1 MNMNKC
7 VIRKTRKEL
16 KKYLPQKKNETEVE
30 KQKRIKRGLYFYEI
44 NYKNRI
50 YYVLDVFEY
59 DITHFN
65 PNGNYTYLLKGFTF
79 LNEAITA
86 YHLKEPEIYQR
97 VQKIRMLIKN
107 ILTTKDSRKILPR
120 NHKLLKKIIGK
131 LEVFSLSYANNLDDK
146 YTENKTELFY
156 YLIFSIKDIET
167 LYSFIHSKPHMLNFL
182 DKRAYELLLK
192 AVDAYLTALQHHIK
206 KSLNAFDDVIYFDK
220 VLKILFSIKENHLSI
235 GDYRDLEARFA
246 TALDEISKDHPDYE
260 RYSYFIHKWRLYLLK
275 GIKAKLNLEQDYK
288 VPEEVLEEL
297 YYKYQIRPDFSKS
310 ITLEAET
317 MSLKNEHNHHAK
329 NLTHIYTVDTDGAL
343 ELDDGFSCIKD
354 KDIYH
359 LGIHIANPM
368 HYLSLESPIFKEA
381 AKRTTT
387 IYIRPE
393 VITMYPEVLAKDL
406 FSLNEGTI
414 RQVIS
419 LYADINKEENRLIKL
434 EFKLEEVYV
443 AKNDSYTHCNK
454 VLRETKNN
462 TAYAETLRNITEII
476 PFLSRFYKIDAVYA
490 YINRT
495 NLNVSQTNIIG
506 STPSEKMVEA
516 LMLFMNH
523 MTSKI
528 ALQEEIPFIYR
539 NHVLEKNHQEELEN
553 YLRQIGNQNDSQ
565 YYINEINIQ
574 KNKYPQSYYSIDNKG
589 HKGLGMSSYAHMTS
603 PIRRLA
609 DNYNILMIQE
619 CFLKKCS
626 DPHKYHYALL
636 LKQASDIIN
645 HQRTTLEMFTRDYYL
660 TRKK

>member
-1 MNMNKC
+1 MNKC

-156 YLIFSIKDIET
+156 YLIFSIKNIET
-167 LYSFIHSKPHMLNFL
+167 LYS
-182 DKRAYELLLK
+182 
-192 AVDAYLTALQHHIK
+192 
-206 KSLNAFDDVIYFDK
+206 
-220 VLKILFSIKENHLSI
+220 
-235 GDYRDLEARFA
+235 
-246 TALDEISKDHPDYE
+246 
-260 RYSYFIHKWRLYLLK
+260 
-275 GIKAKLNLEQDYK
+275 
-288 VPEEVLEEL
+288 
-297 YYKYQIRPDFSKS
+297 
-310 ITLEAET
+310 
-317 MSLKNEHNHHAK
+317 
-329 NLTHIYTVDTDGAL
+329 
-343 ELDDGFSCIKD
+343 
-354 KDIYH
+354 
-359 LGIHIANPM
+359 
-368 HYLSLESPIFKEA
+368 
-381 AKRTTT
+381 
-387 IYIRPE
+387 
-393 VITMYPEVLAKDL
+393 
-406 FSLNEGTI
+406 
-414 RQVIS
+414 
-419 LYADINKEENRLIKL
+419 
-434 EFKLEEVYV
+434 
-443 AKNDSYTHCNK
+443 
-454 VLRETKNN
+454 KNN

-553 YLRQIGNQNDSQ
+553 YLRQIGNQNVSQ

-626 DPHKYHYALL
+626 DPQKYHYALL

-645 HQRTTLEMFTRDYYL
+645 HQRTTLEKFTRDYYL

>member
-246 TALDEISKDHPDYE
+246 TALDEISKDQPDYE

-297 YYKYQIRPDFSKS
+297 GLS
-310 ITLEAET
+310 TL
-317 MSLKNEHNHHAK
+317 
-329 NLTHIYTVDTDGAL
+329 
-343 ELDDGFSCIKD
+343 F
-354 KDIYH
+354 
-359 LGIHIANPM
+359 
-368 HYLSLESPIFKEA
+368 
-381 AKRTTT
+381 
-387 IYIRPE
+387 
-393 VITMYPEVLAKDL
+393 
-406 FSLNEGTI
+406 
-414 RQVIS
+414 
-419 LYADINKEENRLIKL
+419 
-434 EFKLEEVYV
+434 
-443 AKNDSYTHCNK
+443 
-454 VLRETKNN
+454 
-462 TAYAETLRNITEII
+462 
-476 PFLSRFYKIDAVYA
+476 
-490 YINRT
+490 
-495 NLNVSQTNIIG
+495 
-506 STPSEKMVEA
+506 
-516 LMLFMNH
+516 
-523 MTSKI
+523 
-528 ALQEEIPFIYR
+528 
-539 NHVLEKNHQEELEN
+539 
-553 YLRQIGNQNDSQ
+553 
-565 YYINEINIQ
+565 
-574 KNKYPQSYYSIDNKG
+574 
-589 HKGLGMSSYAHMTS
+589 
-603 PIRRLA
+603 
-609 DNYNILMIQE
+609 
-619 CFLKKCS
+619 
-626 DPHKYHYALL
+626 
-636 LKQASDIIN
+636 
-645 HQRTTLEMFTRDYYL
+645 
-660 TRKK
+660 

>member
-156 YLIFSIKDIET
+156 YLIFSIKNIET
-167 LYSFIHSKPHMLNFL
+167 LYS
-182 DKRAYELLLK
+182 
-192 AVDAYLTALQHHIK
+192 
-206 KSLNAFDDVIYFDK
+206 
-220 VLKILFSIKENHLSI
+220 
-235 GDYRDLEARFA
+235 
-246 TALDEISKDHPDYE
+246 
-260 RYSYFIHKWRLYLLK
+260 
-275 GIKAKLNLEQDYK
+275 
-288 VPEEVLEEL
+288 
-297 YYKYQIRPDFSKS
+297 
-310 ITLEAET
+310 
-317 MSLKNEHNHHAK
+317 
-329 NLTHIYTVDTDGAL
+329 
-343 ELDDGFSCIKD
+343 
-354 KDIYH
+354 
-359 LGIHIANPM
+359 
-368 HYLSLESPIFKEA
+368 
-381 AKRTTT
+381 
-387 IYIRPE
+387 
-393 VITMYPEVLAKDL
+393 
-406 FSLNEGTI
+406 
-414 RQVIS
+414 
-419 LYADINKEENRLIKL
+419 
-434 EFKLEEVYV
+434 
-443 AKNDSYTHCNK
+443 
-454 VLRETKNN
+454 KNN

-476 PFLSRFYKIDAVYA
+476 PFLNRFYKIDAVYA

-553 YLRQIGNQNDSQ
+553 YLRQIGNQNVSQ

-626 DPHKYHYALL
+626 DPQKYHYALL

-645 HQRTTLEMFTRDYYL
+645 HQRTTLEKFTRDYYL